1 MRHSQA
7 SPVSDIEMDSCRR
20 LIPDQR
26 TASDQLTLN
35 PVQQLHAKTY
45 STIITDQG
53 KVFSRSGWEFFEDES
68 FVELIEEELDETIA
82 DINELKF

>member
-1 MRHSQA
+1 
-7 SPVSDIEMDSCRR
+7 MDSCRR

-53 KVFSRSGWEFFEDES
+53 KVSSISGWEFFEDES
-68 FVELIEEELDETIA
+68 FVELIEEELLGTKGCLDDDETIA

>member
-1 MRHSQA
+1 M
-7 SPVSDIEMDSCRR
+7 EMDSCRR

-68 FVELIEEELDETIA
+68 FVELIEEELLGTKGCLDDDETIA